1 VKKNA
6 ESGIKRLTPKKAIQ
20 AYCIHCVG
28 GSIHDVK
35 ACDADDPAYH
45 VCPFHPYRQG
55 KGRPSAKIIRIFCLD
70 CMGGSKDFVRDC
82 ETTDCLCHPYRLGK
96 NPHKIKTGRT
106 ADEMKK
112 IRALRSGI
120 AKGFAGEFERSP
132 AEPALPPHLGESI
145 KTNPEIQCKIAAGDE
160 IDGKVLDVSV
170 ATRNNRQ
177 QSAFSFEWA
186 KE

>member
-1 VKKNA
+1 MVKKNA

-132 AEPALPPHLGESI
+132 AEPTLPLDLDESI
-145 KTNPEIQCKIAAGDE
+145 KTNPEI
-160 IDGKVLDVSV
+160 
-170 ATRNNRQ
+170 
-177 QSAFSFEWA
+177 
-186 KE
+186 

>member
-1 VKKNA
+1 MVKKNTG
-6 ESGIKRLTPKKAIQ
+6 SDIKHRTPKKAIQ

-28 GSIHDVK
+28 GSSQDVK

-45 VCPFHPYRQG
+45 VCPFHPYRLG
-55 KGRPSAKIIRIFCLD
+55 KGRPSAKIIRLFCLQ

-112 IRALRSGI
+112 IRALRGEF
-120 AKGFAGEFERSP
+120 AKDFAGEFQRSP
-132 AEPALPPHLGESI
+132 VEPALPLPMDEPI
-145 KTNPEIQCKIAAGDE
+145 KTNPEIQREPAAGEE
-160 IDGKVLDVSV
+160 IVGKVLDVSV
-170 ATRNNRQ
+170 SICSNRQ
-177 QSAFSFEWA
+177 QAAF
-186 KE
+186 